1 MMGNMV
7 YKNSS
12 SETTFT
18 TMGGTCN
25 ATTETTGIR
34 LFFSSGDI
42 STGEFT
48 LYGIAT

>member
-12 SETTFT
+12 SETTFS

-25 ATTETTGIR
+25 PTTETTGIR

-42 STGEFT
+42 ATGIFT